1 MTAVVAGLQV
11 KQWCT
16 TLSPP
21 LTILSRSNQFSL
33 CALLQSASFIQ
44 VYETP
49 FFVAVDH
56 EKKKVVISIRG
67 TLSPKVTFFLKFLWL
82 FKSSSKAL
90 KILSD
95 PILFS
100 SSQQHHLQSRW
111 SSHGLVFSNSY
122 TFSHIEQK
130 QDCPPSEINVLSAF
144 FFISICENSWAVLK
158 LNWTISWEINHGF
171 IIKANWLLRGSSLL
185 IPLSFAPS

>member
-1 MTAVVAGLQV
+1 MTVLWLLGSKWNSDAQLLALH
-11 KQWCT
+11 
-16 TLSPP
+16 
-21 LTILSRSNQFSL
+21 SRSSHVLTSFH
-33 CALLQSASFIQ
+33 CALCFNL
-44 VYETP
+44 
-49 FFVAVDH
+49 H
-56 EKKKVVISIRG
+56 
-67 TLSPKVTFFLKFLWL
+67 LSYRFTRLHFLWQWITKKRKLSSVSEEL
-82 FKSSSKAL
+82 FLQRWLSFLNFCDYLNLSLRLSKYY
-90 KILSD
+90 

-122 TFSHIEQK
+122 TFSHIEQN

-144 FFISICENSWAVLK
+144 FYISICENSWAVLK
-158 LNWTISWEINHGF
+158 LKRTLSWEINHGF